1 MADSGGTE
9 ESNPSQG
16 TLTLRGAI
24 FIGIGAM
31 VGAGIF
37 ALFGEAGTIAGAAV
51 WVSFLIGGIIALLQG
66 YSFAKLGA
74 RFPSRGGMI
83 SWLVRGFGSG
93 LFSGGVVV
101 LGYFSV
107 ILVTAM
113 VAVSFGNYATSL
125 FLGEDAA
132 AIWVNIFASLVVV
145 VLTIVNI
152 VGAEAVSKAQTVIVS
167 VVLVI
172 LVAFGIGML
181 TQINPSLL
189 DPAGYPPARD
199 IVSSVALTFFAY
211 LGFGVIAFAGGDLK
225 DAKKNLPR
233 AIYIALGFVMILYVA
248 LSIGVFGSLTVEEVI
263 ENADTALAVATQ
275 SVFGQFGFIM
285 TSVAALFACVGAVNS
300 QLYGSI
306 GSTYTMA
313 KDGALPPAFGER
325 RRGGK
330 GAPRGLLFSA
340 VLILLMAN
348 FFNVSAIA
356 SVGSA
361 VALAIFGLVTV
372 AHLRLRKET
381 GANRLVLW
389 LALAGTVVAF
399 VLFSIYTIQ
408 NDPKLFVVLAVTI
421 VLAWVVE
428 AIWRA
433 ISKRRMAREPDPV
446 APGLEDQ
453 G

>member
-1 MADSGGTE
+1 
-9 ESNPSQG
+9 
-16 TLTLRGAI
+16 
-24 FIGIGAM
+24 
-31 VGAGIF
+31 
-37 ALFGEAGTIAGAAV
+37 
-51 WVSFLIGGIIALLQG
+51 
-66 YSFAKLGA
+66 
-74 RFPSRGGMI
+74 MI
-83 SWLVRGFGSG
+83 SWLVRGFGPG

-107 ILVTAM
+107 IIVTAM

-125 FLGEDAA
+125 FLGDGAA
-132 AIWVNIFASLVVV
+132 AIWVNIFASVVV
-145 VLTIVNI
+145 VALVIVNI
-152 VGAEAVSKAQTVIVS
+152 VGAEAVSKAQTAIVS

-181 TQINPSLL
+181 TQIDPSLL

-233 AIYIALGFVMILYVA
+233 AIYVALGFVMVLYVV
-248 LSIGVFGSLTVEEVI
+248 LSIGVFGSLTVDEVI
-263 ENADTALAVATQ
+263 ESADTALAVATQ
-275 SVFGQFGFIM
+275 SVFGQFGFVM
-285 TSVAALFACVGAVNS
+285 TSIAALFACVGAVNS

-313 KDGALPPAFGER
+313 KDGTLPPAFGER

-348 FFNVSAIA
+348 FFDVSAIA

-361 VALAIFGLVTV
+361 VALTIFGLVTI

-381 GANRLVLW
+381 GANRVVLW
-389 LALAGTVVAF
+389 CGSWRGRSWPSSCSRSTP
-399 VLFSIYTIQ
+399 SRTT
-408 NDPKLFVVLAVTI
+408 PRLFVVLAVTI

-428 AIWRA
+428 AIWRG
-433 ISKRRMAREPDPV
+433 ISKRRMAAEPDPV
-446 APGLEDQ
+446 ARTVGGGAIGVDRVHCVVGPLPSGAAEADFGGVCPGSE
-453 G
+453 